1 MTVAK
6 TVWGYIQNRDYRVM
20 RRVNRWKAPR
30 WIRYWMIAATRIGD
44 GWLWYSLGII
54 LLIVGGPNRY
64 AAVCAAG
71 SAAIASAHAILN
83 PTAGRACCLR
93 TSFLSPRGIP

>member
-1 MTVAK
+1 MTMAK

-44 GWLWYSLGII
+44 GWLWYRLAVI
-54 LLIVGGPNRY
+54 LLIAGGPNRF
-64 AAVCAAG
+64 AAVSVAPS
-71 SAAIASAHAILN
+71 SALPRVFAFTGLN
-83 PTAGRACCLR
+83 KTRHPPPPPPLQP
-93 TSFLSPRGIP
+93 LY

>member
-1 MTVAK
+1 MALAK
-6 TVWGYIQNRDYRVM
+6 TVWGHIQIRDHRVM

-44 GWLWYSLGII
+44 GWLWYSLAII

-64 AAVCAAG
+64 AAVSAATCAALG
-71 SAAIASAHAILN
+71 GVFVFIAAAMAVVMATASLLPCI
-83 PTAGRACCLR
+83 
-93 TSFLSPRGIP
+93 

>member
-54 LLIVGGPNRY
+54 LLMVGGPNRY

-71 SAAIASAHAILN
+71 SAALATWSRI
-83 PTAGRACCLR
+83 AGRACSRR
-93 TSFLSPRGIP
+93 TSFHFRLATP